1 MVYVKKR
8 GMRSKRSY
16 RRKPSAKSRKGLTKT
31 EKTQVKTIAKRT
43 VNSLA
48 ETKYF
53 NCQAFD
59 QEETNAAWE
68 NNTGGTTVRSEISV
82 LGFAVG
88 SNKAKGNDAATDA
101 YKYGVN
107 ANGNKR
113 DMRQLKMNQVYLY
126 NSPDSQLRANAIEGN
141 TLRPSYNETQWLLD
155 RFTDDTTNDFTK
167 GLPYK
172 IRMIR
177 ARPRVIKSSS
187 QVVNPEEDLFLTSS
201 NQAFGISS
209 RTSLTGPFIMNSFE
223 FHLAKPNS
231 RKYHILED
239 TTMIIN
245 PNMNYYNAGA
255 AEEFEIPYATSAV
268 GCTQKQFK
276 RSHKLGT
283 ELFYPRAAGDF
294 ATDPIPPLDD
304 DAFPTDGFT
313 PEFVLFHIIKCGDDT
328 SVANRNR
335 PESLRISCRPVSTFK
350 DI

>member
-1 MVYVKKR
+1 
-8 GMRSKRSY
+8 MRSKRSY
-16 RRKPSAKSRKGLTKT
+16 RRKPRAKSRKGLTKT
-31 EKTQVKTIAKRT
+31 EKTQVKSIAKKT

-53 NCQAFD
+53 NCQAYD
-59 QEETNAAWE
+59 QEPFNAAWE
-68 NNTGGTTVRSEISV
+68 SNTGGVTVRSEISV
-82 LGFAVG
+82 LAFSIGA
-88 SNKAKGNDAATDA
+88 NKSKGNDGAVDA

-107 ANGNKR
+107 DAGNKR
-113 DMRQLKMNQVYLY
+113 DMRQLKMNQVYLF
-126 NSPDSQLRANAIEGN
+126 NSPDAQLRANAIEGT
-141 TLRPSYNETQWLLD
+141 TLRPAFNETQWLLD
-155 RFTDDTTNDFTK
+155 RFTDDTSTDFTK

-172 IRMIR
+172 VRMIR
-177 ARPRVIKSSS
+177 ARPRVLKSSY
-187 QVVNPEEDLFLTSS
+187 QIVNPEEDLFLTSS

-209 RTSLTGPFIMNSFE
+209 RTSLTGPFVMNSFE
-223 FHLAKPNS
+223 FHLAKPNT

-239 TTMIIN
+239 TTMVIN

-294 ATDPIPPLDD
+294 ATEPIEPLAD
-304 DAFPTDGFT
+304 DAFPTDGYT
-313 PEFVLFHIIKCGDDT
+313 PEFVLFHVIKCGDDT
-328 SVANRNR
+328 TTVNRIR
-335 PESLRISCRPVSTFK
+335 PQSLRISCRPVSTFK